1 MKTEFSKRIV
11 SSIILLPIVIYCIM
25 KGSVL
30 FNFLLIVSF
39 LIVLYEWHNLEK
51 RNLFKIIGIFF
62 IIFSFFSFYKI
73 RNISESSL
81 DDIILLLTICISTDI
96 GGYVFGKIL
105 KGPKLTKISPN
116 KTISGVLGS
125 YIFSIIVVLI
135 IFHFN
140 FIDVQLENFSLV
152 NFLYILVISTISQI
166 GDIIISYFKRLS
178 NVKNTGNVLPGHGG
192 LLDRIDG
199 MIFVFPISYLIINSN
214 IYHYFQWKKIA
225 ILGSTGS
232 IGKTLI
238 KILLKDK
245 ENFEIKLLSANKN
258 YKELFKQAKIF
269 NVKNLIITD
278 KKNYLIARKINK
290 KNINIF
296 NNYKCFNEIFKKKI
310 DYVMNAIVG
319 LDGLYPTYQIIKHTK
334 KLL

>member
-125 YIFSIIVVLI
+125 YIFSIISVVI
-135 IFHFN
+135 IFHSNLFM
-140 FIDVQLENFSLV
+140 V
-152 NFLYILVISTISQI
+152 N
-166 GDIIISYFKRLS
+166 
-178 NVKNTGNVLPGHGG
+178 
-192 LLDRIDG
+192 
-199 MIFVFPISYLIINSN
+199 
-214 IYHYFQWKKIA
+214 
-225 ILGSTGS
+225 
-232 IGKTLI
+232 
-238 KILLKDK
+238 
-245 ENFEIKLLSANKN
+245 
-258 YKELFKQAKIF
+258 
-269 NVKNLIITD
+269 
-278 KKNYLIARKINK
+278 
-290 KNINIF
+290 
-296 NNYKCFNEIFKKKI
+296 
-310 DYVMNAIVG
+310 
-319 LDGLYPTYQIIKHTK
+319 
-334 KLL
+334 